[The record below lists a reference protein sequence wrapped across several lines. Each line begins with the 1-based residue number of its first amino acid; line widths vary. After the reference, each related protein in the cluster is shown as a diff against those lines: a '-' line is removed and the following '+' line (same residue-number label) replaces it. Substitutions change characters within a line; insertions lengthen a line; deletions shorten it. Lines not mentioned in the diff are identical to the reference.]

1 MQNSEYIFDRAEFLD
16 QFKKLYGS
24 CDGARLFTSPAR
36 INIIGE
42 HIDYNGGKVF
52 PAAIDRYMYF
62 AIRKRNDTKIIYNDL
77 QFDGTFE
84 FDANEDFSYKKENS
98 YANYLNGILS
108 ILKRRGCK
116 FPCGFE
122 VLISSTVPPA
132 GGISSSS
139 ALECGFAYAVSEL
152 FGFEISRKD
161 IALIGQQSEHEF
173 MNVNC
178 GIMDQFIIATAKDK
192 TAELLDCATL
202 DFEYVPLIMGDYRF
216 VVMNT
221 KKKRQLAD
229 SKYNERR
236 SECEKA
242 LAQLKEAALPLP
254 AGAFSNTR
262 DLPNL
267 CALTPEQFSATSS
280 CIKDQTILRRARHV
294 VTENER
300 VINAVAAL
308 KTGNLLE
315 LGELL
320 KKSHASLR
328 DDYEVTGI
336 ELDTLADAANAQE
349 GCIGARMT
357 GAGFGGCAIA
367 LVHKDKIDSFIENV
381 QDIYTKKI
389 GHEAGFF
396 ACSTSDGTIELN

>member
-1 MQNSEYIFDRAEFLD
+1 MSIKKKKGDFNPSLLKEKFVETYGASDEAIRIFA
-16 QFKKLYGS
+16 
-24 CDGARLFTSPAR
+24 SPAR

-52 PAAIDRYMYF
+52 PAAINKYLYV
-62 AIRKRNDTKIIYNDL
+62 AIRKRNDSKICYQDL
-77 QFDGTFE
+77 KFPGIFE
-84 FDANEDFSYKKENS
+84 FDINDEFSYKKEND

-108 ILKRRGCK
+108 ILRRRGK
-116 FPCGFE
+116 NIPSGFD
-122 VLISSTVPPA
+122 VLMVSNVPPA

-152 FGFEISRKD
+152 FNLNISRID

-178 GIMDQFIIATAKDK
+178 GIMDQFIISTGKAN
-192 TAELLDCATL
+192 TAEVLNCATL
-202 DFEYVPLIMGDYRF
+202 EYEYVPLELGDYRF

-236 SECEKA
+236 SQCETA
-242 LAQLKEAALPLP
+242 LAILNK
-254 AGAFSNTR
+254 AGINIP
-262 DLPNL
+262 DL
-267 CALTPEQFSATSS
+267 CSLTEQDFEKCSS
-280 CIKDQTILRRARHV
+280 YITDKTILARARHC

-300 VINAVAAL
+300 VKQAVKAL
-308 KTGNLLE
+308 KSGNLMQ

-320 KKSHASLR
+320 RASHKSLKE
-328 DDYEVTGI
+328 DYEVTGL
-336 ELDTLADAANAQE
+336 ELDTLADTANATE

-367 LVHKDKIDSFIENV
+367 LVHKDKVDSFIDSV
-381 QDIYTKKI
+381 QKKYTQI
-389 GHEAGFF
+389 VGHDAGFF
-396 ACSTSDGTIELN
+396 SCTSGDGVKEITEEL